1 MGLLGNILSLAG
13 GLALFL
19 FGMSLMSEG
28 LEKRA
33 GDKMKALLGRLTANR
48 FLGLL
53 LGAGVTALVQ
63 SSSAVTV
70 MTVGFVNAGMMTL
83 RQSIGVIMGA
93 NIGTTLTSWLLGLT
107 QIEGSGFFPAL
118 LKPSG
123 FTPILS
129 VFGIVW
135 YLFSKGDKKR
145 YTGLVLL
152 GFSVLIVGMDTMT
165 DAMKPLAELPS
176 FERAFLLFSNPLI
189 GVLTGAIL
197 TAILQSSSASVGIL
211 QALSGAG
218 QVTFGAA
225 IPLVMGQNIGTCV
238 TSLISSVGVEKSA
251 KQTAMVHL
259 YFNLLGT
266 LILLIPYLLLHRF
279 PLGGFLGDSVTAFDV
294 ALIHTCF
301 NLASTVILFPL
312 AGLLEKLAV
321 LTVR

>member
-33 GDKMKALLGRLTANR
+33 GDQMKVLLGRLTSNR

-63 SSSAVTV
+63 SSSAVMV

-107 QIEGSGFFPAL
+107 QLEGRSFFLML

-129 VFGIVW
+129 VLGIVW

-145 YTGLVLL
+145 YTGLVFL

-165 DAMKPLAELPS
+165 AAMKPLAELPS
-176 FERAFLLFSNPLI
+176 FEQAFLFFSNPLI

-238 TSLISSVGVEKSA
+238 TSLISSVGAEKNA
-251 KQTAMVHL
+251 KRTAMVHL

-266 LILLIPYLLLHRF
+266 VLLLIPYLALPYF
-279 PLGGFLGDSVTAFDV
+279 PIGAFLTDSVTAFDV

>member
-28 LEKRA
+28 LELRA
-33 GDKMKALLGRLTANR
+33 GDQMKALLGRLTSNR

-83 RQSIGVIMGA
+83 RQSIGIIMGA
-93 NIGTTLTSWLLGLT
+93 NIGTTLTAWLLSLT
-107 QIEGSGFFPAL
+107 QIEGSSFFLAL

-152 GFSVLIVGMDTMT
+152 GFSVLIVGMDSMT
-165 DAMKPLAELPS
+165 EAMKPLADDPS
-176 FERAFLLFSNPLI
+176 FGRVLLLFSNPLL

-197 TAILQSSSASVGIL
+197 TAVLQSSSASVGIL

-225 IPLVMGQNIGTCV
+225 IPIVMGQNIGTCV
-238 TSLISSVGVEKSA
+238 TSLISSVGAEKNA
-251 KQTAMVHL
+251 KRTAMVHL

-266 LILLIPYLLLHRF
+266 VILLIPYLVLPRF
-279 PLGGFLGDSVTAFDV
+279 PLGAFLGESVTAFEI

-321 LTVR
+321 MTVR